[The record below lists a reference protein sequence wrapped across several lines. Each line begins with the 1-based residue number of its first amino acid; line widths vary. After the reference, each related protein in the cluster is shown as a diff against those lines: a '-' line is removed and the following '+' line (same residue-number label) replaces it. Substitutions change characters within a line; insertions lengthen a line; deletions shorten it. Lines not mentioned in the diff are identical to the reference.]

1 MICTWKRYDGIRKGG
16 CGIFSI
22 YCAFE
27 YGFLG
32 FLIAISASVLGFLAL
47 LAAFI
52 AIEVAEGINTR
63 LIGILRS

>member
-1 MICTWKRYDGIRKGG
+1 MICTWKRYDGIREGG
-16 CGIFSI
+16 CAIFSI

-32 FLIAISASVLGFLAL
+32 FLTL

-52 AIEVAEGINTR
+52 TIEVVDGINDH

>member
-16 CGIFSI
+16 CAIFSI

-32 FLIAISASVLGFLAL
+32 FLIAISVSVLGFLAL

-52 AIEVAEGINTR
+52 MIEVVEGINAR
-63 LIGILRS
+63 MIGFIRS